1 MKTTLLTATFLVF
14 ILHSAF
20 AQALWPNQKKC
31 AVCLTYDDALLSHIQ
46 YAIPQLDRSG
56 LKGTFYITGSSD
68 VLNQYLDVWRKAA
81 ADGHELGNHTITHPC
96 NGKSKGRDW
105 VTPEQ
110 ELDDFSLNRFLG
122 EVKVMNTLLKA
133 IDGKDQRSFA
143 YTCGDMVV
151 DSEDLPQALVPYVAG
166 ARSTDEAYLTPGN
179 MDVYQLPCFSCNE
192 KTADQMIAAIEK
204 GKETGSLVILLFHGV
219 GGDYLTTDAGEHEK
233 LLQYLSQHTDE
244 LWVAPVI
251 DVVSSLRTK
260 D

>member
-1 MKTTLLTATFLVF
+1 MKTTLFTTISLLFFLQ
-14 ILHSAF
+14 SGF
-20 AQALWPNQKKC
+20 AQSLWPNQKKC

-46 YAIPQLDRSG
+46 YALPQLDRYG
-56 LKGTFYITGSSD
+56 LKGTFYLTGSSD
-68 VLNQYLDVWRKAA
+68 VLNQYLELWRKAA

-96 NGKSKGRDW
+96 NGKSKGREW

-151 DSEDLPQALVPYVAG
+151 DGEDLAPALAPYVLG
-166 ARSTDEAYLTPGN
+166 ARTTDEAYLAPGN
-179 MDVYQLPCFSCNE
+179 IDVYQLPCFSCND
-192 KTADQMIAAIEK
+192 KTADQMIAVIEK
-204 GKETGSLVILLFHGV
+204 ARQTGSLVVFLFHGV
-219 GGDYLTTDAGEHEK
+219 GGDYLTTDAAEHEK

-244 LWVAPVI
+244 LWVAPVV
-251 DVVSSLRTK
+251 DVVSYLRTK
-260 D
+260 